1 MREEGGGGCEG
12 GREGMRGRM
21 QGLGES
27 LGANVFRGDIQK
39 HNAQIF
45 EHNLSDSCCGCSEA
59 LGF

>member
-1 MREEGGGGCEG
+1 MREGGGMREG
-12 GREGMRGRM
+12 GEGAGP
-21 QGLGES
+21 LES